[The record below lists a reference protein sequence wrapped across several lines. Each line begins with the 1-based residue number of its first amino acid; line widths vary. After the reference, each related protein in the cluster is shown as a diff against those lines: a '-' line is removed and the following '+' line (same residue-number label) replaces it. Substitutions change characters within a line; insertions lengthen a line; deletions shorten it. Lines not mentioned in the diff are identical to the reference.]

1 MSSFTTEQELK
12 LYLLAQ
18 GLQIEA
24 EAERVWT
31 ERFRGPMSLSEYA
44 STSGICLFTA
54 SGNYINAP
62 FIEAFT
68 KTTEARFVF
77 DGEFVIVWRGV
88 RFPVSVIPVP
98 AYHHTTYSDNGV
110 EYPYTNIG
118 VTHTD
123 RCRISPIEGCAW
135 VCTFCN
141 LPYEKRYKKKQKEE
155 LLRVVELAK
164 DDSLSPARHVLI
176 SGGTPRQE
184 DEPWIDDVY
193 AFIAQNS
200 PIPVDVMMPAR
211 HDMGYPAWLRSVGV
225 NALSINVEI
234 WNTDRAR
241 RITPNKS
248 RQLGREHYL
257 SYIGEAVK
265 AFGIGFVQSLMV
277 FGEAIEPIE
286 STLEGVRALVE
297 RGCIPVLSPFRPD
310 FTTPMGKKP
319 PATVEEMRRVYAE
332 TLRICD
338 ESGTGLK
345 PGPRC
350 VPCHHNTVA
359 FPTDSEFYVPLSG
372 DLTNRSWQK
381 QTKTS

>member
-12 LYLLAQ
+12 MYLLAH
-18 GLQIEA
+18 GVRIEP

-31 ERFRGPMSLSEYA
+31 ERFQGPMSLSEYA
-44 STSGICLFTA
+44 STSGICVYTA
-54 SGNYINAP
+54 SGNYINVP

-77 DGEFVIVWRGV
+77 DGEFAVVLREHRV
-88 RFPVSVIPVP
+88 PVSVIPVP
-98 AYHHTTYSDNGV
+98 AYHHTMYNDDGV

-123 RCRISPIEGCAW
+123 RCRISPIEGCSW
-135 VCTFCN
+135 VCTFCD
-141 LPYEKRYKKKQKEE
+141 LPYEKRYRKKSKHE
-155 LLRVVELAK
+155 LLRAVELAK
-164 DDSLSPARHVLI
+164 DDPLSPARHVLI
-176 SGGTPRQE
+176 SGGTPRPE

-211 HDMGYPAWLRSVGV
+211 HDMNYPAWLRSVGV
-225 NALSINVEI
+225 NLLSINLEI
-234 WNTDRAR
+234 WDVSQAK
-241 RITPNKS
+241 RITPNKA
-248 RQLGREHYL
+248 RLLGRDHYL
-257 SYIGEAVK
+257 NYIAKAVEV
-265 AFGIGFVQSLMV
+265 FGVGFVQSLMV

-286 STLEGVRALVE
+286 STLKGVRALVE

-310 FTTPMGKKP
+310 FTTPMGKKS
-319 PATVEEMRRVYAE
+319 PATIEEMRRVYSE
-332 TLRICD
+332 TIEICVK
-338 ESGTGLK
+338 SGNGVK

-359 FPTDSEFYVPLSG
+359 FPDGSKFYVPLGG
-372 DLTNRSWQK
+372 DLTSR
-381 QTKTS
+381 

>member
-12 LYLLAQ
+12 MYLLAH
-18 GLQIEA
+18 GVRIEA

-31 ERFRGPMSLSEYA
+31 ERFKGPMSLSEYA
-44 STSGICLFTA
+44 STSGICVYTA

-77 DGEFVIVWRGV
+77 DGEFAIVLRESRV
-88 RFPVSVIPVP
+88 PVSVIPVP
-98 AYHHTTYSDNGV
+98 AYHHTTYNDDGV
-110 EYPYTNIG
+110 NHPYTNIG

-135 VCTFCN
+135 VCTFCD
-141 LPYEKRYKKKQKEE
+141 LPYEKRYRKKSKHE
-155 LLRVVELAK
+155 LLRAVELAK
-164 DDSLSPARHVLI
+164 DDPLSPARHVLI
-176 SGGTPRQE
+176 SGGTPRPE

-211 HDMGYPAWLRSVGV
+211 HDMNYPAWLRSVGV
-225 NALSINVEI
+225 NLLSINLEI
-234 WNTDRAR
+234 WDVAQAK
-241 RITPNKS
+241 RITPNKA
-248 RQLGREHYL
+248 RLLGRDHYL
-257 SYIGEAVK
+257 NYIAKAVEV
-265 AFGIGFVQSLMV
+265 FGVGFVQSLMV

-286 STLEGVRALVE
+286 STLEGVRVLVE

-310 FTTPMGKKP
+310 FTTPMGKKS
-319 PATVEEMRRVYAE
+319 PATIEEMRQVYSE
-332 TLRICD
+332 TVEICD
-338 ESGTGLK
+338 KSGTGVK

-359 FPTDSEFYVPLSG
+359 FPDGSEFYVPLNG
-372 DLTNRSWQK
+372 DLTNRSWQ
-381 QTKTS
+381 